1 MSSKTIILL
10 YKEQESKIDINLSE
24 INTYSLLLKHI
35 LSFYNESD
43 IMYTFHL
50 MAINS
55 STPYT
60 LLDEENFN
68 QIMNEEIQDD
78 HLKLFL
84 NKINPTDM
92 NDDIKDADEKDDD
105 FVIDEGDDDNNKINK
120 EEVKQEEKK
129 QEEKENDNKI
139 NINNNDEI
147 DKQLK
152 INENYNIIND
162 DDKNMNIEDIKIN
175 EQELFNESDEM
186 MKKIDLIMGG
196 GSLNLL
202 DDSNSNMKNEIKLE
216 NKLDDKEEEEDINT
230 NININ
235 KTEDEKK
242 TTPQIPFSN
251 KNQNLNIINIINE
264 EEKDENEDEDNN
276 NASIQK
282 EGIFNT
288 TSCTICKS
296 KLDFIKYICC
306 VCENC
311 ILCEGCE
318 KTHYHPCFKL
328 KTKFLANYDE
338 IFKFISTNY
347 SFKSTNKNF
356 FTKLFAKENEVKL
369 IPISDEK
376 ICLRPNKSFIFLVKI
391 QNLTKNPINS
401 SKFEL
406 ISQNNKLIKILNQNI
421 IFEVGPNS
429 KYIYKFKCKSKK
441 KLGKETVKFHLF
453 TDSLIFK
460 NKTGLDFDIDF
471 EINEDLEEEKMNLE
485 FENNEYAMLFNKEH
499 KQTAS
504 EILND
509 VGIPLSKKEDVKKA
523 FEILVNNNWDK
534 TLSINK
540 IKDLKK

>member
-216 NKLDDKEEEEDINT
+216 NKLDDKEEEDINK

-235 KTEDEKK
+235 KIK
-242 TTPQIPFSN
+242 F
-251 KNQNLNIINIINE
+251 IN
-264 EEKDENEDEDNN
+264 
-276 NASIQK
+276 
-282 EGIFNT
+282 
-288 TSCTICKS
+288 
-296 KLDFIKYICC
+296 
-306 VCENC
+306 V
-311 ILCEGCE
+311 
-318 KTHYHPCFKL
+318 
-328 KTKFLANYDE
+328 KTKL
-338 IFKFISTNY
+338 
-347 SFKSTNKNF
+347 
-356 FTKLFAKENEVKL
+356 
-369 IPISDEK
+369 
-376 ICLRPNKSFIFLVKI
+376 
-391 QNLTKNPINS
+391 NS
-401 SKFEL
+401 
-406 ISQNNKLIKILNQNI
+406 
-421 IFEVGPNS
+421 
-429 KYIYKFKCKSKK
+429 
-441 KLGKETVKFHLF
+441 
-453 TDSLIFK
+453 
-460 NKTGLDFDIDF
+460 
-471 EINEDLEEEKMNLE
+471 
-485 FENNEYAMLFNKEH
+485 
-499 KQTAS
+499 
-504 EILND
+504 
-509 VGIPLSKKEDVKKA
+509 
-523 FEILVNNNWDK
+523 
-534 TLSINK
+534 
-540 IKDLKK
+540 